1 MLRLATQINPQSAAS
16 HGPEQHPSPPFKRA
30 FYGPTHHAQAFAP
43 PPAPTPPLVALL
55 LTTLMLS
62 VQAQTPPSS
71 TEPTAP
77 TALQGG
83 KPRIERAADLPR
95 FTYRINGPPE
105 ALVRSPKKFAS
116 FAAEMRRNVD
126 SVLAGYDIPDRA
138 TQRDLITQLAILDF
152 LESRHEPTLQR
163 AEQVRDV
170 QNGSG
175 GTRIV
180 VCLRAFNQRWVR
192 RVAGDRC
199 TGLLIATS

>member
-1 MLRLATQINPQSAAS
+1 M
-16 HGPEQHPSPPFKRA
+16 
-30 FYGPTHHAQAFAP
+30 
-43 PPAPTPPLVALL
+43 
-55 LTTLMLS
+55 
-62 VQAQTPPSS
+62 
-71 TEPTAP
+71 
-77 TALQGG
+77 
-83 KPRIERAADLPR
+83 
-95 FTYRINGPPE
+95 
-105 ALVRSPKKFAS
+105 RSPKKFAS